1 MRENTMPK
9 VTYNDPK
16 VSKLYGSFTKTLR
29 LKIKGESVKFVLGA
43 EYPVMYGLHWIDRKP
58 FACPRVNQES
68 DCPRCKEGFD
78 LLADLKKQKLDEKS
92 KEYKDL
98 KQKAM
103 GYLPD
108 IKYYYPIFATGGSFG
123 RGAYILEATKMSYD
137 RFGDLQSK
145 GKDILNLHWQLDR
158 TNKPGSYYTLDD
170 IVEAYELTAEE
181 LEDIAKVAETDID
194 ASMNY
199 PSILD
204 YYSQSVSDEVAEVE
218 GMDNIDDID
227 DLLKKDKKNANRV
240 EESGL

>member
-1 MRENTMPK
+1 MKENAMPK

-58 FACPRVNQES
+58 FACPRVNQEGE
-68 DCPRCKEGFD
+68 CPRCKEGFD

-98 KQKAM
+98 KDKAM
-103 GYLPD
+103 GHLPD
-108 IKYYYPIFATGGSFG
+108 IKYYYPIFATGGSFD
-123 RGAYILEATKMSYD
+123 RGTYILETTKMSYD

-145 GKDILNLHWQLDR
+145 GKDILNLHWQLDI
-158 TNKPGSYYTLDD
+158 TKKPGSYYQLDD
-170 IVEAYELTAEE
+170 IVEAYELTEE
-181 LEDIAKVAETDID
+181 ESEALAKVAETDID

-199 PSILD
+199 PSIFE
-204 YYSQSVSDEVAEVE
+204 YYNQSAADEEAEVE
-218 GMDNIDDID
+218 NMENVQDID
-227 DLLKKDKKNANRV
+227 DLLKKDKKNANKV
-240 EESGL
+240 EESPL